1 MWKMIAS
8 DKADKNLSENLTD
21 TMQHKDSGFY
31 YTKIHGG
38 DWLTW
43 KALLVEYIFSFPSI

>member
-1 MWKMIAS
+1 MIVS

-31 YTKIHGG
+31 CTKIHGG
-38 DWLTW
+38 VVNL
-43 KALLVEYIFSFPSI
+43 ESIAKV